1 MESPPAGAY
10 EPPKVKRRRV
20 VSIKAAII
28 LAAVII
34 ILALG
39 FAYKGLF
46 VAATVNGSPISR
58 LAVVKRLES
67 TSGKGALDSFITE
80 KLIERDLDKNNVSV
94 TEEEIDAKIKTIEE
108 QIAKQGTSLK
118 DALQSEGVTE
128 AEFRKQTSLQMR
140 IEKMF
145 RDKTQVG
152 DEEVAKY
159 IADNK
164 VKISKGKEAETKE
177 QIRAQLK
184 SGKLNR
190 AVGEW
195 IDALR
200 AAASIKYFAEY

>member
-1 MESPPAGAY
+1 M
-10 EPPKVKRRRV
+10 
-20 VSIKAAII
+20 VSVKAAII

-39 FAYKGLF
+39 FVYKGLF

-58 LAVVKRLES
+58 LAVVKRLENS
-67 TSGKGALDSFITE
+67 SGKGTLDSLITE
-80 KLIERDLDKNNVSV
+80 KLIARELDKNNVNV
-94 TEEEIDAKIKTIEE
+94 TGEEIDAKIKTVEE
-108 QIAKQGTSLK
+108 QVALQGTSLK
-118 DALQSEGVTE
+118 DALQSEGITE
-128 AEFRKQTSLQMR
+128 AEFRKQTSTQIR

-145 RDKTQVG
+145 QDKTQVS

-184 SGKLNR
+184 SGKLNQ
-190 AVGEW
+190 AVREW

-200 AAASIKYFAEY
+200 ASASIKYFVKY